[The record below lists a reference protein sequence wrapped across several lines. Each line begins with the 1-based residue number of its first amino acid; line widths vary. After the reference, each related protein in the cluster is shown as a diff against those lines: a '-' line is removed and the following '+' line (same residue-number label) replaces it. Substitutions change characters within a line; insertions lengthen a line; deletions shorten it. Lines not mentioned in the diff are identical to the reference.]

1 MSSAFVDGLLA
12 GYGIAIPVGAIAI
25 LIVDRS
31 LRGGFGLGFMAGAGA
46 ATVDLLYALVAVVA
60 GAAVAETL
68 APFSSTLRF
77 FSAVVLIGLGVFG
90 LWRVRQATQ
99 ATGSTKET
107 PVSIKPSSHW
117 QTYSQ
122 FVGLTLLNPLTITY
136 FVALVLGR
144 DAGVKV
150 TPMTGLAFVFG
161 AGLASLSWQ
170 TLLAGSGAVAKR
182 YLSPLFQVYAS
193 VLGNVIVIALGLRIF
208 VGLFS

>member
-46 ATVDLLYALVAVVA
+46 ATVDLLYALVAVLA
-60 GAAVAETL
+60 GAAVAEVL
-68 APFSSTLRF
+68 APFASTLRF
-77 FSAVVLIGLGVFG
+77 VSAAVLVGLGAFG
-90 LWRVRQATQ
+90 LWRVRKATQ
-99 ATGSTKET
+99 ATGPTKEAPASLKT
-107 PVSIKPSSHW
+107 SGHW
-117 QTYSQ
+117 QTYGQ
-122 FVGLTLLNPLTITY
+122 FVGLTLLNPLTVTY

-144 DAGVKV
+144 DAGVKI
-150 TPMTGLAFVFG
+150 TPMMGLAFVLG

-170 TLLAGSGAVAKR
+170 TLLAVSGALAKR

-193 VLGNVIVIALGLRIF
+193 VLGNLIVIGLGLRIF
-208 VGLFS
+208 RGLFS

>member
-1 MSSAFVDGLLA
+1 
-12 GYGIAIPVGAIAI
+12 
-25 LIVDRS
+25 
-31 LRGGFGLGFMAGAGA
+31 
-46 ATVDLLYALVAVVA
+46 
-60 GAAVAETL
+60 
-68 APFSSTLRF
+68 
-77 FSAVVLIGLGVFG
+77 
-90 LWRVRQATQ
+90 
-99 ATGSTKET
+99 
-107 PVSIKPSSHW
+107 VSIKPSSHW